1 MPSRICPFSRAT
13 GVLGWNCSVRILARE
28 KITAPKLAALT
39 RNAGAVPSPA
49 MTRPATPGPASRA
62 RLNEALFSA
71 TALGRS
77 PAGTSSE
84 TNAWRA
90 GASNALAMPRPS
102 ARTYT
107 CQSWAVPVAASSPRH
122 RAKNPMAVWVTTR
135 SLRLFIRSASTPAKG
150 PRKRMG
156 RNCRPV
162 VIPAA
167 APSWSVSTV
176 STSQSWA
183 TRCIQVPMFET
194 RAPAVQ
200 SR

>member
-1 MPSRICPFSRAT
+1 MPSLICPFSRAT
-13 GVLGWNCSVRILARE
+13 NVVGWNSSARILLSE
-28 KITAPKLAALT
+28 KITAPKLAALI
-39 RNAGAVPSPA
+39 RKAGPVPSKA

-62 RLNEALFSA
+62 RLKEALFRA

-77 PAGTSSE
+77 SAGTSSE

-90 GASNALAMPRPS
+90 GASNALATPRPS
-102 ARTYT
+102 ARRYT
-107 CQSWAVPVAASSPRH
+107 CQSSAVPVTTSRPRQ
-122 RAKNPMAVWVTTR
+122 RAKKPMAVWVITS

-150 PRKRMG
+150 PRNRMG

-162 VIPAA
+162 VTPAA
-167 APSWSVSTV
+167 VPSWWVSTV
-176 STSQSWA
+176 RTSQSWA
-183 TRCIQVPMFET
+183 TRCIQVPMLET